1 MADNKM
7 TNIAV
12 YRKKTHINIGI
23 IIFGAVFIYLF
34 ATVLMYLTNKHVSAY
49 EVREGS
55 IVKDNTYTGFVIRE
69 ESTITADRDGYV
81 NYFAPEESKVGARTS
96 VYTSSAKKL
105 NLNNSTSTETNELS
119 SEEEE
124 AMLVK
129 IQNFSENFKEDSFR
143 DVYSV
148 KDSVKSVL
156 DNKSSQNRQAQL
168 PDILTSNTGTVSVY
182 KGTKDG
188 VVFYSYDGYE
198 STATNQV
205 TEQMISGKSYEKKV
219 LSNNQYVKAQNPVYR
234 LVTGDSWTVI
244 IPLDSTTADSLKK
257 QSMVKVRFLKD
268 NETASAG
275 LTIKEKDGGYLA
287 YLSFRNGMIR
297 YADERFLDLELIL
310 EDESGLKIPKSSV
323 VSKDFYAVPE
333 DYLTQGGNSKS
344 TGVLLD
350 NGSENAEFQVETIYY
365 RDSKK
370 GLVYLNPADFKEGA
384 VLIKPDSTQKY
395 TLSETKSLKGV
406 YNINKGYAVF
416 KQINILCKSDEYYIV
431 EEGNDYGLSNY
442 DHIALDGKSVQDNDI
457 VFE

>member
-12 YRKKTHINIGI
+12 YRKKTHINVGI

-168 PDILTSNTGTVSVY
+168 SDILTSNTGTVSVY

-198 STATNQV
+198 STAANQV
-205 TEQMISGKSYEKKV
+205 TEQMISGKSYEKK
-219 LSNNQYVKAQNPVYR
+219 
-234 LVTGDSWTVI
+234 
-244 IPLDSTTADSLKK
+244 
-257 QSMVKVRFLKD
+257 
-268 NETASAG
+268 
-275 LTIKEKDGGYLA
+275 
-287 YLSFRNGMIR
+287 
-297 YADERFLDLELIL
+297 
-310 EDESGLKIPKSSV
+310 
-323 VSKDFYAVPE
+323 DFI
-333 DYLTQGGNSKS
+333 Q
-344 TGVLLD
+344 
-350 NGSENAEFQVETIYY
+350 
-365 RDSKK
+365 
-370 GLVYLNPADFKEGA
+370 
-384 VLIKPDSTQKY
+384 
-395 TLSETKSLKGV
+395 
-406 YNINKGYAVF
+406 
-416 KQINILCKSDEYYIV
+416 
-431 EEGNDYGLSNY
+431 
-442 DHIALDGKSVQDNDI
+442 
-457 VFE
+457 